1 MSQFLPSHQLL
12 ARSSTNEPDA
22 QIPLVDVNGSP
33 RFVGNLGTASSG
45 RRRDDVDGDRFP
57 SPPGAGSSRT
67 RRHAHRSHPNGSP
80 RGKNRLH
87 AAKKTT
93 PGRRRLLPPLPR
105 RHFPPPAFNAG
116 SHQLCFAPQGPSGP
130 VGHRK
135 PGPARESVA
144 VRPGTKSSWLQF
156 HHPLAVRARDVRCG
170 CGHTHTLSS
179 RRLRPPPPW
188 IKPQPSDGRGG
199 VWRHRE
205 PSIGPTT
212 RGRAQPEPSD

>member
-87 AAKKTT
+87 AAKQPRPGGGGFLLPLFPGVISPLPHLTPHHINFASPPRVRRARSVT
-93 PGRRRLLPPLPR
+93 GSPGRRESPWPSDQAPNLRG
-105 RHFPPPAFNAG
+105 FN
-116 SHQLCFAPQGPSGP
+116 SITRSPC
-130 VGHRK
+130 
-135 PGPARESVA
+135 ARVTCGVA
-144 VRPGTKSSWLQF
+144 VATPTPSRPVVFEL
-156 HHPLAVRARDVRCG
+156 
-170 CGHTHTLSS
+170 
-179 RRLRPPPPW
+179 RR
-188 IKPQPSDGRGG
+188 RG
-199 VWRHRE
+199 
-205 PSIGPTT
+205 
-212 RGRAQPEPSD
+212 